1 MKLDVLKALHK
12 TIAREQLCEAYESAT
27 GEKINLELVDQLIK
41 PKKKQSILTIEKELL
56 SSYIEA
62 VSDLKRIREELID
75 EAETE
80 GVSSY
85 IEPII
90 TKMIDKHTQR
100 IKDSGIWE

>member
-41 PKKKQSILTIEKELL
+41 PKKKQSTLTIEKELL

-62 VSDLKRIREELID
+62 VSDMKRIKESMIQNCNEEDTRYVID
-75 EAETE
+75 IFDT
-80 GVSSY
+80 VIS
-85 IEPII
+85 
-90 TKMIDKHTQR
+90 KHTQR